1 MHTLGAAI
9 GGLGVLGERL
19 HMISSIRKLISTI
32 RKSSTVALLLSP
44 VGVLIIA
51 AARLLIIA
59 NYDMNSALAILTST
73 GYVNTLL
80 GTVFP
85 LIPALLPWLGLVL
98 LWLNRMVESCLAFV
112 AAVLISPAT
121 MSRASTEALL
131 LHEWHQAIGGSYW
144 RDGLLAIL
152 AIPTA
157 ILLLL
162 LLVSLGPK
170 GAVRPVGTIAI
181 IALLPLMIRLYP
193 VPLSEGFYTD
203 ILRRP
208 WLPAEAITLATHET
222 FIGYKLDDSDGNWME
237 VLREDD
243 HSVRYYRLGAV
254 TGRQLCQLSGI
265 GSGRPIVAL
274 LASAPGSPDCSS
286 LARNPASASTSANT
300 FPESWALTNSRLASG
315 PVIDKHRDLA
325 ENAGSGQDK

>member
-1 MHTLGAAI
+1 
-9 GGLGVLGERL
+9 
-19 HMISSIRKLISTI
+19 MISSIRKFISGI

-51 AARLLIIA
+51 AVRLLIIA

-98 LWLNRMVESCLAFV
+98 LWLNRVVESCLAFV

-121 MSRASTEALL
+121 MSRASTETLL
-131 LHEWHQAIGGSYW
+131 VHEWNQAIDGSYW
-144 RDGLLAIL
+144 RDGLLAVL
-152 AIPTA
+152 AIPTT

-208 WLPAEAITLATHET
+208 WLPAEAITLTTHQT

-243 HSVRYYRLGAV
+243 HSVRYYRLGSV
-254 TGRQLCQLSGI
+254 TDRQLCQLSEI
-265 GSGRPIVAL
+265 GSGRPIVTL

-286 LARNPASASTSANT
+286 LARK
-300 FPESWALTNSRLASG
+300 SR
-315 PVIDKHRDLA
+315 
-325 ENAGSGQDK
+325 